1 MDTSQHQES
10 GPERAADEPVS
21 APHRRRRGVWVTT
34 AAAVALGLAVTGGAV
49 AGAAT
54 GSSTTSTTPDH
65 HGLPGG
71 HGGFGGAPPA
81 AFGTVKSVGTDTF
94 TLTAHDGTTV
104 TVDVGSSTT
113 YTDPSVSSPTFSTVK
128 VGDHVAAFGADTSNT
143 VTATKVAIGGPGG
156 PGGPGSQGG
165 PGMGGFGGHG
175 GFGGAPPAAFGTVK
189 SVGTDAFTLTVHD
202 GTTVTVDVSSSTKY
216 MEFGKASATLSD
228 VTVGT
233 QVVVFGTDTSNTVTA
248 TSVGIGGQGNGPSGS
263 FHPGGPGWRPSS
275 GAPSGSSGGTAW
287 GNAGLN

>member
-104 TVDVGSSTT
+104 TVDV
-113 YTDPSVSSPTFSTVK
+113 
-128 VGDHVAAFGADTSNT
+128 
-143 VTATKVAIGGPGG
+143 
-156 PGGPGSQGG
+156 
-165 PGMGGFGGHG
+165 
-175 GFGGAPPAAFGTVK
+175 
-189 SVGTDAFTLTVHD
+189 
-202 GTTVTVDVSSSTKY
+202 SSSTKY